1 MHLKTLLIIFILITI
16 SGVFS
21 YGQQNVI
28 QVKGLVKAI
37 ETEESLIGVNIR
49 LKNSETG
56 TVTDLDGEYSISVP
70 ANGILI
76 FSSIGYETQ
85 EINVDGRMQIDVIM
99 SENKQ
104 LLDDVIVIG
113 YTTQTKQKTTASV
126 AVLNKEELVNV
137 VNPNPLQAM
146 QGKLAGVSIPITSG
160 QPGEGANNIIIRG
173 GTKVNTYGSG
183 TGTGG
188 GSAISG
194 AQNTNPLVVIDGVF
208 RTMDDINPD
217 NIESIQVMKDAAS
230 TAIYGAR
237 GANGVIVIKTKGGSF
252 NSKPVITFSNRTTL
266 ESQLRGYDYLNASEY
281 LKLARNTVQNTFDNL
296 DKNNLLNNGG
306 FSAGT
311 RRYTQPGQFGININS
326 TALYNNI
333 VEVEG
338 QAYVD
343 KLISNGWETMDDPI
357 NPGTR
362 LLFYDNKYEDLIWKN
377 GVTQNYNASLSGG
390 SSNANY
396 NISAG
401 YIDQK
406 GTFIG
411 TDYKRYDVLGNFGF
425 KASDKMFINAMIN
438 YQNALPNFVDN
449 FQNDIT
455 RATRI
460 TPLIRIFKDDGKP
473 MPGELYSVRNRLHTL
488 EYDDIRVQTER
499 YVSKVGASY
508 EILKGLSYKPS
519 FSNFLENYSYQFFRR
534 ETPTNEI
541 QPPTQRQKNQEFIKR
556 SQLMI
561 DQILQYDFDI
571 KNLHNFTTLV
581 GFNYT
586 RNLNNRLA
594 ASSQRGNNDYIFTI
608 NEPITSVVNN
618 NVVPNIGIGNSI
630 GETRSASYY
639 GQANYDFDGKYLAT
653 ASLRYDGFSNFAP
666 ANKYA
671 LFPSL
676 SAGWNITRET
686 FWKFDNI
693 SLLKLRG
700 SWGAAGLNDLSITDT
715 YGGFGVTNY
724 ALGAGI
730 LRSNLANENLVW
742 ESTETLDLAVDV
754 GMLKDRV
761 QFSLGV
767 YDKRTKDR
775 LDTKPLPTEAPFS
788 SIRFNN
794 GVLQNKGVEF
804 ELAATI
810 IKTKDFTWRTNFT
823 FALNKTLILE
833 LPDNGRDKNR
843 QGGGIIF
850 DTKAN
855 KEVDAGGLA
864 EGERPFALFGYR
876 TLGVFATEAEAA
888 AWNAQKVDNL
898 ASPRGIATK
907 KHAGDFIFDDINND
921 GIIDTRDQV
930 FLGWRNP
937 DKIGGIQNYLQYKG
951 FSVKFAMDYAM
962 GHVISNGNLARSL
975 GVGRAFNEGAPVQAV
990 GPDIWQKE
998 GDTGKKYARFSFA
1011 DFDFGQRNY
1020 VRQAPL
1026 GNNNAYGSDVSALIS
1041 KGDFLAFREISI
1053 GFELPSKFL
1062 SKVRV
1067 SSMNIF
1073 ASVFNLG
1080 YLTKYDGVNPESYT
1094 GFDAIGYP
1102 RPRQFTLGANLRF

>member
-1 MHLKTLLIIFILITI
+1 
-16 SGVFS
+16 VFS

-534 ETPTNEI
+534 ETHPVKLSRKGMCTGGFQVNS
-541 QPPTQRQKNQEFIKR
+541 KA
-556 SQLMI
+556 
-561 DQILQYDFDI
+561 
-571 KNLHNFTTLV
+571 V
-581 GFNYT
+581 GF
-586 RNLNNRLA
+586 
-594 ASSQRGNNDYIFTI
+594 Q
-608 NEPITSVVNN
+608 
-618 NVVPNIGIGNSI
+618 
-630 GETRSASYY
+630 
-639 GQANYDFDGKYLAT
+639 Q
-653 ASLRYDGFSNFAP
+653 
-666 ANKYA
+666 
-671 LFPSL
+671 
-676 SAGWNITRET
+676 
-686 FWKFDNI
+686 
-693 SLLKLRG
+693 
-700 SWGAAGLNDLSITDT
+700 
-715 YGGFGVTNY
+715 
-724 ALGAGI
+724 LG
-730 LRSNLANENLVW
+730 
-742 ESTETLDLAVDV
+742 
-754 GMLKDRV
+754 
-761 QFSLGV
+761 
-767 YDKRTKDR
+767 
-775 LDTKPLPTEAPFS
+775 
-788 SIRFNN
+788 
-794 GVLQNKGVEF
+794 
-804 ELAATI
+804 
-810 IKTKDFTWRTNFT
+810 
-823 FALNKTLILE
+823 
-833 LPDNGRDKNR
+833 
-843 QGGGIIF
+843 
-850 DTKAN
+850 
-855 KEVDAGGLA
+855 
-864 EGERPFALFGYR
+864 
-876 TLGVFATEAEAA
+876 
-888 AWNAQKVDNL
+888 
-898 ASPRGIATK
+898 
-907 KHAGDFIFDDINND
+907 
-921 GIIDTRDQV
+921 
-930 FLGWRNP
+930 
-937 DKIGGIQNYLQYKG
+937 
-951 FSVKFAMDYAM
+951 
-962 GHVISNGNLARSL
+962 
-975 GVGRAFNEGAPVQAV
+975 
-990 GPDIWQKE
+990 
-998 GDTGKKYARFSFA
+998 
-1011 DFDFGQRNY
+1011 
-1020 VRQAPL
+1020 
-1026 GNNNAYGSDVSALIS
+1026 
-1041 KGDFLAFREISI
+1041 
-1053 GFELPSKFL
+1053 
-1062 SKVRV
+1062 
-1067 SSMNIF
+1067 
-1073 ASVFNLG
+1073 
-1080 YLTKYDGVNPESYT
+1080 
-1094 GFDAIGYP
+1094 
-1102 RPRQFTLGANLRF
+1102 